1 MATNPTWRR
10 GCRGGEGIYSQ
21 GRSRTVLGPLWLF
34 LNKPKTNS
42 NRSFKT
48 LYNLPRFLLLK
59 KNQTLLFDIEFLK
72 IVLKQAKA
80 FTFFCLSVSLPGLK
94 WSAFTKALF
103 PHPAT
108 AVPLDAT
115 FGSLPVLFHG
125 GEGWSQDSLKTVE
138 SVVLLHRCGKALTAA
153 SKEGQ
158 RLLTLQAINSWL
170 IQCLSLN
177 IWLFLSIFCKEQIYI
192 IQKQITFL

>member
-1 MATNPTWRR
+1 MEERVSGWR
-10 GCRGGEGIYSQ
+10 GDLQSGAFEDSAW
-21 GRSRTVLGPLWLF
+21 STSAF

-48 LYNLPRFLLLK
+48 LYNLPKFLLLK
-59 KNQTLLFDIEFLK
+59 KIRRSCSTLSFWKLYWNKQKPLLFF
-72 IVLKQAKA
+72 
-80 FTFFCLSVSLPGLK
+80 LSVSQPGLK

-125 GEGWSQDSLKTVE
+125 GESWRQDSLKTVE
-138 SVVLLHRCGKALTAA
+138 SVALLHRCGKALTAA
-153 SKEGQ
+153 SKEGH
-158 RLLTLQAINSWL
+158 RLLSFQAINSWL
-170 IQCLSLN
+170 IQCFSLN
-177 IWLFLSIFCKEQIYI
+177 IWQELRLLNHSIFTISQNLQHI
-192 IQKQITFL
+192 L

>member
-21 GRSRTVLGPLWLF
+21 GRSRTVLGPLRLF

-80 FTFFCLSVSLPGLK
+80 FTFFFPQCFAARFEMICIHQSFISTPSNGSSAWRYIWIAACVISRGRGLK
-94 WSAFTKALF
+94 PGQSKNGWKCCV
-103 PHPAT
+103 T
-108 AVPLDAT
+108 ASMWKSPD
-115 FGSLPVLFHG
+115 
-125 GEGWSQDSLKTVE
+125 
-138 SVVLLHRCGKALTAA
+138 C
-153 SKEGQ
+153 SK
-158 RLLTLQAINSWL
+158 
-170 IQCLSLN
+170 
-177 IWLFLSIFCKEQIYI
+177 
-192 IQKQITFL
+192 